1 MLAFAACDRWREPE
15 PPVHDFLL
23 SAGDST
29 FWVQG
34 GDDVPIHV
42 RGSPLLLAR
51 IEGRFYELYVA
62 DDDRSYYD
70 AVLIGQRLYRRDL
83 LSGDSLLVYEDSVIP
98 TLARAWARAN
108 PGSRPLEPT
117 EESSDDP
124 AEYAS
129 AELEILD
136 LHGPYLSYEYHRD
149 RETRFGDQWHLT
161 RWGVLDI
168 RRGGAVTLAELYG
181 DGAAS
186 QLVSE
191 GRRRFTATVDSMLAV
206 GGSDQRTLEAIA
218 GLSFDPRSFT
228 IVQLGRESA
237 VAFLVPSEE
246 ARAGGMTLELDPI
259 PAGAPAWWKE
269 LRDELP
275 EPTDDALVDRWG
287 RPGYDVIARYDE
299 PTDVVRLS
307 MLAENR
313 QWPIASVPPPV
324 QRIEWLDAP
333 PIDSMTRQA
342 LRRAFDEAV
351 LYDPSVRIVRGGT
364 LDLLPARL
372 ASTAHWPADAP
383 TRRGSA
389 SRHRRPSTT
398 TALR

>member
-1 MLAFAACDRWREPE
+1 
-15 PPVHDFLL
+15 
-23 SAGDST
+23 
-29 FWVQG
+29 
-34 GDDVPIHV
+34 VPIHV

-51 IEGRFYELYVA
+51 LGGRFYELYVA

-98 TLARAWARAN
+98 ALARAWARAN
-108 PGSRPLEPT
+108 PGSRPLEPM

-149 RETRFGDQWHLT
+149 RETRSGDQWHVT

-168 RRGGAVTLAELYG
+168 GRGGSVTLADLYG
-181 DGAAS
+181 DARAR
-186 QLVSE
+186 QLVTE
-191 GRRRFTATVDSMLAV
+191 GRRSFTATVDSMLSA

-228 IVQLGRESA
+228 IVQLGRESG
-237 VAFLVPSEE
+237 VAFLVPSED
-246 ARAGGMTLELDPI
+246 ARAAGMTLELDPI
-259 PAGAPAWWKE
+259 PAGAPPWWEE

-275 EPTDDALVDRWG
+275 QPTDDELVDRWS
-287 RPGYDVIARYDE
+287 RPRYDVIARYDE
-299 PTDVVRLS
+299 PADVVLLS
-307 MLAENR
+307 MMTASRE
-313 QWPIASVPPPV
+313 WPISSVPPPV

-333 PIDSMTRQA
+333 PVDSVTRQA

-351 LYDPSVRIVRGGT
+351 LYDPSVRIVRGSSSST
-364 LDLLPARL
+364 APVRL
-372 ASTAHWPADAP
+372 ASAAPRADVPP
-383 TRRGSA
+383 TRRGTPSA
-389 SRHRRPSTT
+389 HRRSFTT
-398 TALR
+398 TVPR